1 MNRNIITA
9 MLTITTV
16 TMICQGNQ
24 CCPSKA
30 VACDSEAVTVK
41 QADPDTKTLAG
52 VMEKLRARTAE
63 LKSME
68 SEIEYLFIKDPT
80 FMDMRTL
87 QTGMFYYQKQKKRS
101 KIRINFDTRKIDD
114 EDVQKDITQI
124 IFDGVWLI
132 RIDHQLETV
141 KYDQQAPE
149 DKPVEVFEFISE
161 NFPMIGFTKTEELE
175 KQFEI
180 TMLENKPD
188 DPNTPI
194 HLRLKPKPGSKY
206 VKDYSRLNF
215 WIDKKTFLPSRLVS
229 TTTGDGD
236 IYDMK
241 FKGIKANKKMDE
253 KVFKVAVPV
262 GFEKSKSVLEKE

>member
-9 MLTITTV
+9 MIAITTV
-16 TMICQGNQ
+16 TMICQGSQ
-24 CCPSKA
+24 CCPANAMACGSKA
-30 VACDSEAVTVK
+30 VAVK
-41 QADPDTKTLAG
+41 QAEPDTKTLVG
-52 VMEKLRARTAE
+52 VLEKLQVKTAA

-68 SEIEYLFIKDPT
+68 AKIEYLFIRDPG
-80 FMDMRTL
+80 FMNMRTV
-87 QTGMFYYQKQKKRS
+87 QTGMFYYQKQKKGS
-101 KIRINFDTRKIDD
+101 KIRINFDTKKIDD
-114 EDVQKDITQI
+114 EKVQKDIVQI
-124 IFDGVWLI
+124 IFDGVWLT
-132 RIDHQLETV
+132 RIDYQLETV
-141 KYDQQAPE
+141 KYDQQAEE

-180 TMLENKPD
+180 TMLENKAD

-206 VKDYSRLNF
+206 VKDYSRVNF

-241 FKGIKANKKMDE
+241 FKGMKANKRIDE
-253 KVFKVAVPV
+253 KVFKVEVPA
-262 GFEKSKSVLEKE
+262 GFAKSKRVLERE